1 MGSISNFRSTSVES
15 VDWGS
20 KAYYLYIITPLI
32 LNKYTVRLFMKKIS
46 LFVVLSILCI
56 YLIPIKSQCAAS
68 FLVGNIL
75 KELQVL
81 ILGF

>member
-1 MGSISNFRSTSVES
+1 
-15 VDWGS
+15 
-20 KAYYLYIITPLI
+20 
-32 LNKYTVRLFMKKIS
+32 MKKIS